1 MIQYFKIDTN
11 EIKEMSINPVAPR
24 QKAYHEIMWVQKGEA
39 SFIIDGD
46 TFNLAANAFFIIP
59 KSRIHQFIPNTEV
72 NGQVIR
78 FTEDELVD
86 FPRLIF
92 SKFNNISEINLN
104 TLEREQFELLYKSIE
119 LEWNS
124 PYKNDSFL
132 TGLFSLVIQRINFIK
147 TLQFSSNK
155 NYVEHLDV
163 LDKFQILMDE
173 YIYEHKIVDF
183 YADKLNLTPR
193 KLNQIIKTLLHDT
206 ATNFISKRLITEAK
220 RKLVYS
226 NEAIYE
232 IAYSLGFKDNS
243 HFTKFFKNYTRT
255 TPKNYRGRFV

>member
-1 MIQYFKIDTN
+1 
-11 EIKEMSINPVAPR
+11 
-24 QKAYHEIMWVQKGEA
+24 MWVQKGEA

-92 SKFNNISEINLN
+92 SKFNNISEISLN

-124 PYKNDSFL
+124 PNKNDSFL
-132 TGLFSLVIQRINFIK
+132 TGLFSLVI
-147 TLQFSSNK
+147 
-155 NYVEHLDV
+155 
-163 LDKFQILMDE
+163 
-173 YIYEHKIVDF
+173 
-183 YADKLNLTPR
+183 
-193 KLNQIIKTLLHDT
+193 
-206 ATNFISKRLITEAK
+206 
-220 RKLVYS
+220 
-226 NEAIYE
+226 
-232 IAYSLGFKDNS
+232 
-243 HFTKFFKNYTRT
+243 
-255 TPKNYRGRFV
+255 